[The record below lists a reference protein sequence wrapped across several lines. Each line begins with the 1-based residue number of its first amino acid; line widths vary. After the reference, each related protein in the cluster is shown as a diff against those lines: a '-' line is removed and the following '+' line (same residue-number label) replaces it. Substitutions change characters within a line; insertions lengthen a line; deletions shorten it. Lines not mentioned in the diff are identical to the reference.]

1 MSDRRPS
8 SLAIVPALLVSL
20 AVLSTGCGNRPA
32 TVVQTTTPQY
42 ASVSEPLTPR
52 VPPIGAR
59 HGLRAFDGRAV
70 PVTPA
75 PATANQAAKLPADT
89 VAAPAYASSSSL
101 PGTLVV
107 FNYGAG
113 CSSTSWGNGLRDVAN
128 AIKQRFASNMVNVI
142 TRAWNDNDG
151 IEQIVQNHRGPVVL
165 IGHSFGGWKTLDLAS
180 KLTRKVDSMI
190 LLDPVP
196 LPFHTALMSKDGSHF
211 KQPTNVVNSVCFYR
225 PGGVF
230 PTAYPIANAS
240 MVGDNRPRDI
250 GHSDFCS
257 SPEVAQ
263 HILSTCQQVVLR

>member
-1 MSDRRPS
+1 MSDRRP
-8 SLAIVPALLVSL
+8 LLLPAVPALLVSL
-20 AVLSTGCGNRPA
+20 AVLSTGCGSRPA
-32 TVVQTTTPQY
+32 TVIQTTTPQY
-42 ASVSEPLTPR
+42 ASVSEPVTPR

-70 PVTPA
+70 PATPAA
-75 PATANQAAKLPADT
+75 PATANRAAKADT
-89 VAAPAYASSSSL
+89 VPTPAYASSSSL

-113 CSSTSWGNGLRDVAN
+113 CSATSAGNGLRDVAD
-128 AIKQRFASNMVNVI
+128 AIKKRFAHNMVNVI
-142 TRAWNDNDG
+142 TRAWNDDDG

-180 KLTRKVDSMI
+180 RVTRKVDSMI

-257 SPEVAQ
+257 NAEVAQ